1 MNINITKF
9 VIMKVTL
16 IMLLV
21 FYNYVVWCI
30 EITIPCFQ
38 YN

>member
-9 VIMKVTL
+9 VIMKVIL

-30 EITIPCFQ
+30 EIAILCFQ